1 MQVQKLWAKP
11 ELTVYGSVENITEQI
26 IAGKTTGT
34 GDSIQVVVPGQAP
47 VTIGIPGGQV
57 TSVSMS

>member
-26 IAGKTTGT
+26 IAGKTSGS
-34 GDSIQVVVPGQAP
+34 GDSIQVTVEGVVTNNWYPWR
-47 VTIGIPGGQV
+47 
-57 TSVSMS
+57 TSD